1 MPADGLVSGKSG
13 GKGPLA
19 VCRSTIDNGQHPGKL
34 WEGQCNVEWGRREYR
49 ISDYEVLLDNRF
61 SWVNPGKS
69 LPDNAVDSGDA
80 GDAARHVRLGIC
92 QAYIASDNTWHPGK
106 FYANYCYI
114 AWGGKGRRETPNANG
129 DVLVLVKQ

>member
-1 MPADGLVSGKSG
+1 
-13 GKGPLA
+13 
-19 VCRSTIDNGQHPGKL
+19 
-34 WEGQCNVEWGRREYR
+34 
-49 ISDYEVLLDNRF
+49 
-61 SWVNPGKS
+61 VNPGKS